1 MMVQFT
7 IFVQYAKT
15 ASMVQIKIFV
25 KFSKNISKKGKICG
39 LNYWENISV
48 K

>member
-7 IFVQYAKT
+7 IIVQYAKT

-39 LNYWENISV
+39 VNYWGNISV